1 MIIILNGNM
10 VKIGRHMFSPK
21 ETICLN
27 FHFGKPDLKT
37 DLRLHAKYRVIFLNC
52 PPPSPSTKKLEYP
65 TAPPLPG
72 VEGHLA
78 IRVQKKSCILPN
90 LFILHPSLYF
100 ERPKHKYN
108 GNRSIGDA

>member
-52 PPPSPSTKKLEYP
+52 PPLSKYKK
-65 TAPPLPG
+65 
-72 VEGHLA
+72 
-78 IRVQKKSCILPN
+78 IRVPDCTPPPGGRGTFGDKGAKKV
-90 LFILHPSLYF
+90 LYF
-100 ERPKHKYN
+100 AKFIWFAPFPL
-108 GNRSIGDA
+108 SL